1 MPHIFRFHKG
11 RNNNI
16 IDWKSSDRITAEDV
30 KGVLDK
36 SVTISSSAG
45 TSIPTPLARMFLFKT
60 AFDIVAAQVRDSNLN
75 KDSIYAGLVSE
86 TLDLLEL
93 LYKSGSDNKKFR
105 YKRWV
110 FENNDTSGSFFG
122 NADGHKLL
130 SKSFE
135 QASDQAPFNKRI
147 VITLIY
153 YIENNKE
160 VLMGGTSPFTF
171 VFTTPNF
178 KRKLKERGFN
188 DIPGLKS
195 LDYLFDT
202 DYLQLHERDES
213 FIKYIESLGN
223 AQGTGTF
230 FKGFSDY
237 VTATRAHFESKF
249 NGKINTLQDI
259 RVDNT
264 ALIISEVAL
273 KQVTSQSQ
281 QVTISQSS
289 DFKIDLPPESPYLE
303 GIVENKLIPLFL
315 LDRMEH
321 LGQYSSTSSVWSS
334 QTRITEIIYPENS
347 VVEIMER
354 ELPGINIKYP
364 FLSSFDIFEA
374 FLVKLPGYQLNE
386 ERFVTIN
393 GSQSFLFPIKPLFFH
408 FFPVAMLDKYLQV
421 EANSKQITF
430 TISIPIFGPTRHH
443 RTVTC
448 SKIYEVDAAIP
459 YSGILG
465 IFPFTKTDQA
475 ELLHINDYTVASFE
489 KNNTD
494 SAITNV
500 KFLKRNG
507 TDVLPSNPILRSN
520 YTDVN
525 TKTTY
530 YQVKEAFDLIQ
541 LNFRKNNVTSGGIII
556 PKFNPVVNGDASFV
570 YAIDF
575 GTSNTHIEYGRVE
588 DVGGRNRIV
597 AAKPFEIREEGM
609 QMYLLNKPKQ
619 VELKGGA
626 ERYTDYERSM
636 GSTIDSA
643 RQIAIREFVPFQI
656 GPQKSASVKFPFRTA
671 TCESNT
677 FISSTANNRLF
688 IDANIGFYIDEDVMS
703 DHVRYKTDLKWLLQ
717 KASTDQFNVNR
728 VALFAKE
735 LMLMIRT
742 KVLLPEESLIGDL
755 NKVRLILSFP
765 ISMGET
771 LKTALTNIFQEQR
784 IEVFGTKSLPL
795 AQPVTESIAPYYQ
808 LKSKYINIQ
817 NDNFCNIDIGG
828 GTTDIVLTRT
838 EIVDGGNPNELEC
851 YCSSF
856 KFAGRQLWSSGGN
869 EYQLDE
875 NGFVAHYK
883 DFIRRT
889 DATIGDK
896 LVKILTNNTVKTE
909 DVVGLLFSK
918 PEYRFKD
925 IFSDN
930 HELKVVPL
938 IHYASI
944 LFYISRFS
952 IWKNINLPR
961 TVSFSGKGSEYLNLL
976 FPLHNTTND
985 VDLKGF
991 TQRLLGIFSK
1001 APMRS
1006 DFQVKREEEPK
1017 VITAQGALHYAV
1029 EDIKDDNEEEWG
1041 NVRSNAGVSSEKKLV
1056 KRNIIFMGFQNLEL
1070 EDGNLTYGDFIS
1082 NPALYKDILNSSL
1095 EFFNLLFDD
1104 KEFNAQINKKLE
1116 IRDFAKYKQFFI
1128 SKTGDVFSEGTLRDS
1143 FKATL
1148 AKYDPTE
1155 KVDDSPFFFPLNY
1168 ALTEL
1173 SKNIANAAVNQ
1184 R

>member
-30 KGVLDK
+30 KEVLDK

-60 AFDIVAAQVRDSNLN
+60 AFDIVSAQVRDSKLN

-93 LYKSGSDNKKFR
+93 LYKSGSDNKKFK

-110 FENNDTSGSFFG
+110 FENNDVASSFFG
-122 NADGHKLL
+122 AADGHRLL
-130 SKSFE
+130 SKSFA
-135 QASDQAPFNKRI
+135 QASEQAPFQKSI
-147 VITLIY
+147 EITLIY
-153 YIENNKE
+153 YLENNKE

-213 FIKYIESLGN
+213 FIKYIESLAN
-223 AQGTGTF
+223 TQRTGTF

-237 VTATRAHFESKF
+237 VTATRAHFEPKF
-249 NGKINTLQDI
+249 NGKATTLQDI
-259 RVDNT
+259 RVGEIS
-264 ALIISEVAL
+264 LIVSEIAL

-281 QVTISQSS
+281 QVTISHSS
-289 DFKIDLPPESPYLE
+289 DFKIDLPAESPYLE
-303 GIVENKLIPLFL
+303 ATPGKKLIPLFL

-321 LGQYSSTSSVWSS
+321 LGQYSSPSSFWSS
-334 QTRITEIIYPENS
+334 QTRITEIIYPENR
-347 VVEIMER
+347 VDEVMQR

-374 FLVKLPGYQLNE
+374 FLVKLPGYQLND
-386 ERFVTIN
+386 ERFVTID
-393 GSQSFLFPIKPLFFH
+393 GSHSYLFPIKPLFFH
-408 FFPVAMLDKYLQV
+408 FFPIDQLDKYLRIETDNKQV
-421 EANSKQITF
+421 TF
-430 TISIPIFGPTRHH
+430 TISIPIYGPTKHH
-443 RTVTC
+443 RTIVC
-448 SKIYEVDAAIP
+448 STVYDLDAAIQ

-465 IFPFTKTDQA
+465 IFPFTKA
-475 ELLHINDYTVASFE
+475 EQPQLLHINDYTVASFE
-489 KNNTD
+489 KTNAETAVT
-494 SAITNV
+494 AI
-500 KFLKRNG
+500 KFLKKNG
-507 TDVLPSNPILRSN
+507 TDTLLSNPTVRSN

-541 LNFRKNNVTSGGIII
+541 LNFRKKNVTCGGIII
-556 PKFNPVVNGDASFV
+556 PKFRQVINGDAAYI

-588 DVGGRNRIV
+588 DVGGRNRIAV
-597 AAKPFEIREEGM
+597 AKPFEITEENM
-609 QMYLLNKPKQ
+609 QMFLLNKPQQ
-619 VELKGGA
+619 VSTKGGA
-626 ERYTDYERSM
+626 EKYIDFELSM

-643 RQIAIREFVPFQI
+643 RQITIREFVPFQI
-656 GPQKSASVKFPFRTA
+656 GAQKSASVKFPFRTA

-677 FISSTANNRLF
+677 FSTSSTRLF

-717 KASTDQFNVNR
+717 KASTDQLNINR
-728 VALFAKE
+728 VAIFAKE

-742 KVLLPEESLIGDL
+742 KVLLGEDHVVGNL
-755 NKVRLILSFP
+755 NKLRLILSFP

-771 LKTALTNIFQEQR
+771 LKVALTKIFEEQR
-784 IEVFGTKSLPL
+784 LEVFGSKSLPL
-795 AQPVTESIAPYYQ
+795 AHPVTESIAPYYQ

-838 EIVDGGNPNELEC
+838 ELTAGGNPNELQC

-889 DATIGDK
+889 DPGISDK
-896 LVKILTNNTVKTE
+896 LVKILNNNTVKTE

-925 IFSDN
+925 VFSDN
-930 HELKVVPL
+930 HELKVIPL

-944 LFYISRFS
+944 LFYVSRISA
-952 IWKNINLPR
+952 WKDIKLPR

-976 FPLHNTTND
+976 FPLQNSTND
-985 VDLKGF
+985 SDLKGF

-1001 APMRS
+1001 EQVRS
-1006 DFQVKREEEPK
+1006 DFQVKREHEPK
-1017 VITAQGALHYAV
+1017 VITAKGALHYAV
-1029 EDIKDDNEEEWG
+1029 EDIKDDNDEAWG
-1041 NVRSNAGVSSEKKLV
+1041 NASTNSGNTSEKKLI
-1056 KRNIIFMGFQNLEL
+1056 KRNVVFMGFQDLDLEK
-1070 EDGNLTYGDFIS
+1070 GNYTYGDFIS
-1082 NPALYKDILNSSL
+1082 QPELYNDIMNSQL

-1104 KEFNAQINKKLE
+1104 LKFNAQINKKLE
-1116 IRDFAKYKQFFI
+1116 LRDFGKYKQFFVP
-1128 SKTGDVFSEGTLRDS
+1128 KDGDIFNQGPLRDS
-1143 FKATL
+1143 FKATI
-1148 AKYDPTE
+1148 ANYDPTE
-1155 KVDDSPFFFPLNY
+1155 KVDDSPFFFPINY
-1168 ALTEL
+1168 TLTEL
-1173 SKNIANAAVNQ
+1173 SKSIAASATNQ

>member
-11 RNNNI
+11 INDNI
-16 IDWKSSDRITAEDV
+16 LDWKSSDRITSESV
-30 KGVLDK
+30 KEVLDK

-60 AFDIVAAQVRDSNLN
+60 AFDSVAAQVNHGKLD

-93 LYKSGSDNKKFR
+93 LYKSGSDNRKFFYKK
-105 YKRWV
+105 WT
-110 FENNDTSGSFFG
+110 FEKTENSAGFFG
-122 NADGHKLL
+122 TADGHRLL
-130 SKSFE
+130 AKSFE
-135 QASDQAPFNKRI
+135 QASDQAPFQKKI
-147 VITLIY
+147 EITLIY
-153 YIENNKE
+153 YIENNKQ

-178 KRKLKERGFN
+178 KRKLRERGFN
-188 DIPGLKS
+188 EIPGLKS
-195 LDYLFDT
+195 QDYLFDT

-213 FIKYIESLGN
+213 FIKYIESLAN
-223 AQGTGTF
+223 TQGTGTF
-230 FKGFSDY
+230 LKGFSEY
-237 VTATRAHFESKF
+237 VTATRTRFESKF
-249 NGKINTLQDI
+249 NGKVNTLQDI
-259 RVDNT
+259 RVGDVP
-264 ALIISEVAL
+264 LIVSEVPL
-273 KQVTSQSQ
+273 KQITSQSQ

-289 DFKIDLPPESPYLE
+289 DFKIELPADSPYLQE
-303 GIVENKLIPLFL
+303 NNPNKLVPLFL
-315 LDRMEH
+315 MDRMEH
-321 LGQYSSTSSVWSS
+321 VGQYSSPSSLWSS
-334 QTRITEIIYPENS
+334 QTRITEIIYPENT
-347 VVEIMER
+347 VEEVMQR

-374 FLVKLPGYQLNE
+374 YLVKLPGYQLND
-386 ERFVTIN
+386 ERFVTI
-393 GSQSFLFPIKPLFFH
+393 SDSHSYLFPIKPLFFH
-408 FFPVAMLDKYLQV
+408 FFPIDDLAKYLKV
-421 EANSKQITF
+421 EINNKQITY
-430 TISIPIFGPTRHH
+430 TISIPIYGPTKHH
-443 RTVTC
+443 RTIVC
-448 SKIYEVDAAIP
+448 SKVYEIDAAIQ

-465 IFPFTKTDQA
+465 IFPFTRTEQPQ
-475 ELLHINDYTVASFE
+475 LLHINDYTVASFE
-489 KNNTD
+489 KTNIETAVT
-494 SAITNV
+494 AI

-507 TDVLPSNPILRSN
+507 TDSLLSNPTLRSN

-530 YQVKEAFDLIQ
+530 YQVKEAFDIIQ
-541 LNFRKNNVTSGGIII
+541 LNFRKNNVTCGGIII
-556 PKFNPVVNGDASFV
+556 PKFKQVVNGDTSYI

-588 DVGGRNRIV
+588 DAGGRNRIAV
-597 AAKPFEIREEGM
+597 AKPFEITEEHM
-609 QMYLLNKPKQ
+609 QMFLLNKPKQ
-619 VELKGGA
+619 VVMSGGA
-626 ERYTDYERSM
+626 EKYTDYERSM
-636 GSTIDSA
+636 GTTIDAA
-643 RQIAIREFVPFQI
+643 RQITIREFVPFQI
-656 GPQKSASVKFPFRTA
+656 GLQKSASVKFPFRTA

-677 FISSTANNRLF
+677 FSTANNRLF

-717 KASTDQFNVNR
+717 KASTDQLNISR

-742 KVLLPEESLIGDL
+742 KVLLGEDHVVGDL

-771 LKTALTNIFQEQR
+771 LKNALTKIFEEQR
-784 IEVFGTKSLPL
+784 LEVFGPRSLPL

-808 LKSKYINIQ
+808 LKSKHINIQ

-838 EIVDGGNPNELEC
+838 ELSDGGNPNELQC

-875 NGFVAHYK
+875 NGFIAHYK
-883 DFIRRT
+883 DFIKRT
-889 DATIGDK
+889 DPGISDK
-896 LVKILTNNTVKTE
+896 LVKILNNNTIKTE

-918 PEYRFKD
+918 QEYRFKD

-930 HELKVVPL
+930 HELKVIPL

-944 LFYISRFS
+944 LFYISRLS
-952 IWKNINLPR
+952 AWKDIKLPR

-976 FPLHNTTND
+976 FPLKNSTND
-985 VDLKGF
+985 SDLKGF
-991 TQRLLGIFSK
+991 TQRLLSIFSK
-1001 APMRS
+1001 EQVRS
-1006 DFQVKREEEPK
+1006 NFQVKREEEPK

-1029 EDIKDDNEEEWG
+1029 EDIVDDNDEAWG
-1041 NVRSNAGVSSEKKLV
+1041 NVSSNSGVSSEKKLI
-1056 KRNIIFMGFQNLEL
+1056 KRNVVFMGFQNLEL
-1070 EDGNLTYGDFIS
+1070 EKGNYTYGDFTNKS
-1082 NPALYKDILNSSL
+1082 ELYNDIMKNQL

-1104 KEFNAQINKKLE
+1104 QEFNAQINKKLE
-1116 IRDFAKYKQFFI
+1116 LRDFGKYKQFFVPQH
-1128 SKTGDVFSEGTLRDS
+1128 GDVYNEGPLRDS

-1148 AKYDPTE
+1148 ANYDPTE
-1155 KVDDSPFFFPLNY
+1155 KADDSPFFFPINY

-1173 SKNIANAAVNQ
+1173 SKAIAASTVNP

>member
-11 RNNNI
+11 INDNI
-16 IDWKSSDRITAEDV
+16 LDWKSSDRITSDNV
-30 KGVLDK
+30 KEVLDK

-60 AFDIVAAQVRDSNLN
+60 AFDTVAAQVRDSKLN
-75 KDSIYAGLVSE
+75 KESIYAGLVSE

-105 YKRWV
+105 YKRWN
-110 FENNDTSGSFFG
+110 FENNDVSSSFFG
-122 NADGHKLL
+122 SADGHRLL
-130 SKSFE
+130 AKSFE

-147 VITLIY
+147 EITLIY

-188 DIPGLKS
+188 EIPGLKS

-213 FIKYIESLGN
+213 FIKYIESLAN
-223 AQGTGTF
+223 TQGTGTF
-230 FKGFSDY
+230 FNGFSEY
-237 VTATRAHFESKF
+237 VTATRAHFESRF
-249 NGKINTLQDI
+249 NGTATVLEDI
-259 RVDNT
+259 RVEGI
-264 ALIISEVAL
+264 ALIVSEIPL

-289 DFKIDLPPESPYLE
+289 DFKINLPAESPYLE
-303 GIVENKLIPLFL
+303 GSTGNKLIPLFL

-321 LGQYSSTSSVWSS
+321 MGQYSSPSSFWSS
-334 QTRITEIIYPENS
+334 QTRIAEIAYPENT
-347 VVEIMER
+347 VDELMQR

-374 FLVKLPGYQLNE
+374 FLVKLPGYQLND
-386 ERFVTIN
+386 ERFVTIA
-393 GSQSFLFPIKPLFFH
+393 GSHSYLFPIKPLFFH
-408 FFPVAMLDKYLQV
+408 FFPIEQLEKYLKIESDNKHV
-421 EANSKQITF
+421 TF
-430 TISIPIFGPTRHH
+430 TLSIPIYGPTKHN
-443 RTVTC
+443 RTIIC
-448 SKIYEVDAAIP
+448 SKVYDLASAIP

-465 IFPFTKTDQA
+465 IFPFTRTEQA
-475 ELLHINDYTVASFE
+475 DLLHINDYTVASFE

-494 SAITNV
+494 TAVTAI

-507 TDVLPSNPILRSN
+507 TDTLLSNPVVRSN

-541 LNFRKNNVTSGGIII
+541 LNFRKNNVTCGGIII
-556 PKFNPVVNGDASFV
+556 PKFKQVVNGDASYI

-588 DVGGRNRIV
+588 DAGGRNRI
-597 AAKPFEIREEGM
+597 ALAKPFEIKEEHM
-609 QMYLLNKPKQ
+609 QMFLLNKPKQ
-619 VELKGGA
+619 VVLSAGA
-626 ERYTDYERSM
+626 EKYTDFERSM

-643 RQIAIREFVPFQI
+643 RQITIREFVPFQI
-656 GPQKSASVKFPFRTA
+656 GAQKSSSVKFPFRTA

-677 FISSTANNRLF
+677 FNTGTSRLF

-717 KASTDQFNVNR
+717 KASTDQLNINR
-728 VALFAKE
+728 VSLFAKE

-742 KVLLPEESLIGDL
+742 KLLLGEDHIFGDL

-771 LKTALTNIFQEQR
+771 LKKDLTKIFEDQR
-784 IEVFGTKSLPL
+784 IEVFGKKSLPL

-808 LKSKYINIQ
+808 LKSKYNNIQ

-838 EIVDGGNPNELEC
+838 ELEPGGNSNELQC

-869 EYQLDE
+869 EYQLEE

-883 DFIRRT
+883 DFIKRT
-889 DATIGDK
+889 DPGISDK
-896 LVKILTNNTVKTE
+896 LVKMLNNNTVKTE

-944 LFYISRFS
+944 LFYISRLS
-952 IWKNINLPR
+952 AWKGIKLPR

-976 FPLHNTTND
+976 FPLQHSTND
-985 VDLKGF
+985 SDLKGF

-1001 APMRS
+1001 EQVRS

-1029 EDIKDDNEEEWG
+1029 EDIKDDTDEGWG
-1041 NVRSNAGVSSEKKLV
+1041 NVSDKSGITSEKKLI
-1056 KRNIIFMGFQNLEL
+1056 KRDVIFMGFQDQEL
-1070 EDGNLTYGDFIS
+1070 EKGNYTYGDFITKQE
-1082 NPALYKDILNSSL
+1082 LYNDVMKSQL

-1104 KEFNAQINKKLE
+1104 LEFNNQINKKLE
-1116 IRDFAKYKQFFI
+1116 LRDFGKYKQFFVPQD
-1128 SKTGDVFSEGTLRDS
+1128 GDILNHGVLRDS

-1148 AKYDPTE
+1148 ANYDPTD

-1168 ALTEL
+1168 ALIEL
-1173 SKNIANAAVNQ
+1173 SKSIAASAINQ